1 MFNFFSKKQT
11 YDLKFLSLDMH
22 SHLLSGVDDGCPNA
36 QVSIQCIE
44 ALQELGIQKFYTTP
58 HVFAEMYPNTPT
70 NLRKEEAEW
79 RAELEAKKP
88 GVSEKIQ
95 LAAEYMLDDDFKRH
109 VKEEGVMELPDRHI
123 LIEMS
128 YQFERKDILDQIF
141 NLQISNYRPIL
152 AHPERYLFYHATPKT
167 YKEIKNKGC
176 LFQLNLLSLTGYYG
190 SGIKK
195 VALNLL
201 KEGMIDFVGTDV
213 HHMKHIHA
221 IQSFAREN
229 QVEKM
234 LGGNPIK
241 NRDWL

>member
-1 MFNFFSKKQT
+1 MFNFFKKKHV
-11 YDLKFLSLDMH
+11 YDLKFLKLDMH
-22 SHLLSGVDDGCPNA
+22 SHLLPGVDDGCPNVE
-36 QVSIQCIE
+36 VSLQCID
-44 ALQELGIQKFYTTP
+44 ALQELGIEKFYTTP
-58 HVFAEMYPNTPT
+58 HVFAEMYPNNPGI
-70 NLRKEEAEW
+70 LKRAEGEW
-79 RAELEAKKP
+79 KAELEFLRP
-88 GVSEKIQ
+88 GLSSKIN
-95 LAAEYMLDDDFKRH
+95 LAAEYMIDDDFKRH
-109 VKEEGVMELPDRHI
+109 VKEEGVMELPNRHI

-128 YQFERKDILDQIF
+128 YQFERKDILEQIF
-141 NLQISNYRPIL
+141 NLQISNYTPIL
-152 AHPERYLFYHATPKT
+152 AHPERYLFYHASPKT

-229 QVEKM
+229 NVEKM

-241 NRDWL
+241 NRNWL